1 MTTEQKNK
9 KKKKKTNLI
18 ATNIPGFYKNK
29 NTGIIINK
37 NKNELALVKSAIQ
50 NAKIA
55 NENKEK
61 VNKLEDEVNQLKE
74 LLLQVI
80 ERK

>member
-1 MTTEQKNK
+1 MKIKKNNK
-9 KKKKKTNLI
+9 KKRKTNLI

-29 NTGIIINK
+29 NAGIIINK
-37 NKNELALVKSAIQ
+37 NKNELALVKNAVN
-50 NAKIA
+50 NAKLA
-55 NENKEK
+55 NESKEK
-61 VNKLEDEVNQLKE
+61 VEKLEDEVKQLKE

>member
-1 MTTEQKNK
+1 MIQNKNK
-9 KKKKKTNLI
+9 KKKRKNNLI
-18 ATNIPGFYKNK
+18 ATNLPGFYKNK

-37 NKNELALVKSAIQ
+37 NKNELALVKNAVK
-50 NAKIA
+50 NAKLA

-61 VNKLEDEVNQLKE
+61 VEKLEDEVKQLKE

>member
-1 MTTEQKNK
+1 MKIKKNNK
-9 KKKKKTNLI
+9 KKRKTNLI

-37 NKNELALVKSAIQ
+37 NKNELALVKNAVN
-50 NAKIA
+50 NAKLA
-55 NENKEK
+55 NESKEK
-61 VNKLEDEVNQLKE
+61 VEKLEDEVKQLKE

>member
-1 MTTEQKNK
+1 MIPKKGK
-9 KKKKKTNLI
+9 KKKKNNLI
-18 ATNIPGFYKNK
+18 ATNMPGFYKNK

-37 NKNELALVKSAIQ
+37 NKNELALVKNAVN
-50 NAKIA
+50 NAKLA
-55 NENKEK
+55 NESKEK
-61 VNKLEDEVNQLKE
+61 VDKLEDEVKQLKE